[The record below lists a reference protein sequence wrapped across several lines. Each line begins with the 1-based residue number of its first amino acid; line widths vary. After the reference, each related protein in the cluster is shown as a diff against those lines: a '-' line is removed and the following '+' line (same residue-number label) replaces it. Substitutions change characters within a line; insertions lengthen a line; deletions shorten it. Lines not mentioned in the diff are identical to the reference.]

1 MIGCEC
7 KIEQKKD
14 EGPYRTALNL
24 LEKQTEKT
32 YLHNQNNLNHKN
44 EL

>member
-7 KIEQKKD
+7 KIEQKD

-24 LEKQTEKT
+24 LENKQK
-32 YLHNQNNLNHKN
+32 NLSPQPKQFKPQ
-44 EL
+44 E

>member
-7 KIEQKKD
+7 KIEQKD

-24 LEKQTEKT
+24 LENKQKT